1 MNLHFKLA
9 TASILI
15 SSVLAGT
22 DIEISSMRRDIS
34 NKTFPRFENGILC
47 GVDMENHR
55 VYALKA
61 DGTSM
66 FDMMITIPDA
76 TSATANRCTAASNGT
91 VVFSGWATNSSGATV
106 VFLAFVHSSG
116 AIARIQQMDIA
127 PSRMSFDPN
136 GNLWIAGG
144 VLGTKYKIGDPRDI
158 FVRRYSLDGKVLQSL
173 TIPYPL
179 ESKSDPG
186 PLYQAFATST
196 SQGLYI
202 LAIQRKSMIFVPLA
216 KDGEVVQPK
225 IRNFDATM
233 LPSDISGFTVTRT
246 GDAYLSGI
254 APAPQTKFGKQN
266 AYFRWEDST
275 HTWKQMEVE
284 AHGQN
289 KPLILLGT
297 DGDRLLSSFLVG
309 EFVWHTAH

>member
-136 GNLWIAGG
+136 SIPSGVRHCKRNIKLVTQGISSSEGIRLMGKCCNL
-144 VLGTKYKIGDPRDI
+144 
-158 FVRRYSLDGKVLQSL
+158 
-173 TIPYPL
+173 
-179 ESKSDPG
+179 
-186 PLYQAFATST
+186 
-196 SQGLYI
+196 
-202 LAIQRKSMIFVPLA
+202 
-216 KDGEVVQPK
+216 
-225 IRNFDATM
+225 
-233 LPSDISGFTVTRT
+233 
-246 GDAYLSGI
+246 
-254 APAPQTKFGKQN
+254 
-266 AYFRWEDST
+266 
-275 HTWKQMEVE
+275 
-284 AHGQN
+284 
-289 KPLILLGT
+289 
-297 DGDRLLSSFLVG
+297 
-309 EFVWHTAH
+309 